1 MKAWAIQDR
10 FGIDALTLIECDEP
24 HANARQ
30 IVVRVRAV
38 SLNYRDLMV
47 TKGAYNPRQRLPLV
61 PCSDGAGEVVAVGSE
76 VKDFKTGDRVASCF
90 FQNWTDGDMT
100 DAQARSSLG
109 SPTDGMLREYAV
121 LEEEGVVHTPPHL
134 TDEEAACLPCAGLTA
149 WNALVEASRTKAGDS
164 ILVQGTG
171 GVAIFA
177 LQFAQMMGASVIATS
192 SSDEKLERVREMG
205 ARDIINYKQVPEWG
219 KFVREL
225 TGGKGV
231 DAIVEVGGAGTLAQ
245 SFTAS
250 RRGGTI
256 ALIGVLSGAGEVN
269 PMPVLMNAIRMQ
281 GIYVGSRRMFEDM
294 NRAIS
299 LHEMRPVVDR
309 VFAMDEAREAL
320 RFMESGN
327 HFGKIVIQVG
337 E

>member
-1 MKAWAIQDR
+1 MKAWAIQDG
-10 FGIDALTLIECDEP
+10 FGIDSVTLIDRDEP
-24 HANARQ
+24 KPAARQ
-30 IVVRVRAV
+30 VLIRVRAV

-76 VKDFKTGDRVASCF
+76 VKDFKTGDRVTSCF
-90 FQNWTDGDMT
+90 FQNWMDGDMT

-109 SPTDGMLREYAV
+109 SPIDGMLREYAV
-121 LEEEGVVHTPPHL
+121 LEEDGVVHIPPHL

-149 WNALVEASRTKAGDS
+149 WNALVEASHTKAGDTVL
-164 ILVQGTG
+164 IQGTG
-171 GVAIFA
+171 GVSIFA
-177 LQFAQMMGASVIATS
+177 LQFANMMGASVIATS

-205 ARDIINYKQVPEWG
+205 ARDIINYKQTPEWG
-219 KFVREL
+219 KPARGL

-231 DAIVEVGGAGTLAQ
+231 DVIVEVGGAGTLTQ
-245 SFTAS
+245 SFTAI

-269 PMPVLMNAIRMQ
+269 PTPVLMNGLRMQ

-299 LHEMRPVVDR
+299 IHEMQPVVDR

-320 RFMESGN
+320 QFMESGS
-327 HFGKIVIQVG
+327 HFGKIVIRVG